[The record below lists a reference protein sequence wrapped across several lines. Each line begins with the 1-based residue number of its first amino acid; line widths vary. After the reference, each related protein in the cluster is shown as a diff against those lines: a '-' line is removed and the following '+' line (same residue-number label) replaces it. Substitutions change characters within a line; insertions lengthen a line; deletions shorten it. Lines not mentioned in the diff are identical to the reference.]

1 MYARGRALSAAR
13 RSASLGGMDDAGEP
27 IGVARVE
34 FDEAEERGLE
44 RLATAMGLVGLLQML
59 LGGIGVV
66 LALLLVVQSGG
77 HPILLLV
84 ALLGVIYVGLPVWQ
98 GMLLREAGEAI
109 GKVAGSDED
118 DQEYLASAFRRL
130 RVVFIVELILA
141 LWPVVRKLL

>member
-1 MYARGRALSAAR
+1 
-13 RSASLGGMDDAGEP
+13 MDDADEP

-66 LALLLVVQSGG
+66 LALLLVVQSGA

-84 ALLGVIYVGLPVWQ
+84 ALLGVIYVALPVWQ